1 MPRICRRICRRL
13 RDAAQPSDEDLALL
27 GVVLT
32 EHGNA
37 LDEVVERLHGIGLP
51 PTTCRR

>member
-1 MPRICRRICRRL
+1 
-13 RDAAQPSDEDLALL
+13 
-27 GVVLT
+27 VLT